1 MMFTQCLTK
10 SKSQCQIFEKQN
22 LHVEY
27 YIDIVLKCELVL
39 SFGQMD
45 PNLIGVIGL
54 TLGQK

>member
-22 LHVEY
+22 LYEY
-27 YIDIVLKCELVL
+27 YIDIVLKCVLVL
-39 SFGQMD
+39 SFVQMD

-54 TLGQK
+54 NLGQK

>member
-22 LHVEY
+22 LYEY

-39 SFGQMD
+39 SFVQMD

-54 TLGQK
+54 TSGQK